1 MSKSVKTTGDWM
13 SLFLGSKSSSRDTQ
27 STSTRYSGRY
37 SPPGDYSGSRYSS
50 RYSPPADYS
59 GSRYSRDAVTSPLG
73 DFSGRRSFRTDQP
86 SPGLEYTGS
95 RYSRDEIS
103 SPPPYRRT
111 QSYTASSRYLP
122 QYTSKLTESSVSEK
136 PDSGSYLRRENES
149 GSSLQNGKVQESKSR
164 SSVTVLNE
172 GTIVIRREGGVADSS
187 DEDEEDDEEDCPE
200 DEKQP
205 QSPARDPLEV
215 RNKIWNFFLNT
226 Q

>member
-13 SLFLGSKSSSRDTQ
+13 SLFLGSKSSSRDNQ
-27 STSTRYSGRY
+27 NTSTRFSGRY

-59 GSRYSRDAVTSPLG
+59 GSRYSRDAVTSPVG
-73 DFSGRRSFRTDQP
+73 DFSGRRSFRTDQH

-103 SPPPYRRT
+103 PPPPYRRT

-122 QYTSKLTESSVSEK
+122 QYTSRLTDGSSVSEK
-136 PDSGSYLRRENES
+136 PDSGSSLRRENES

-164 SSVTVLNE
+164 SSITVLNE

-187 DEDEEDDEEDCPE
+187 DEDEGDEEEDCPE
-200 DEKQP
+200 DEKQLT
-205 QSPARDPLEV
+205 SPARDPLEV
-215 RNKIWNFFLNT
+215 RNKLRKIFF
-226 Q
+226 